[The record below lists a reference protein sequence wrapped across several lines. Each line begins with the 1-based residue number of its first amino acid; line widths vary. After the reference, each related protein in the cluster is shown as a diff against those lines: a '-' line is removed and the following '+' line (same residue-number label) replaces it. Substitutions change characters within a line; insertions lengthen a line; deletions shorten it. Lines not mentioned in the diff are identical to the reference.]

1 MSQETLASPRYWT
14 TSSVEPDRAFTY
26 WVDTVCSELVELEV
40 DSDRKRGFRASLL
53 QRPLGPVS
61 LNFIETRT
69 PQAAWRTREAIRRIR
84 EPRFDLLYV
93 RSGTV
98 HFEHYGRS
106 FVVGDNQCV
115 LIDSTD
121 TYHFMTPEVS
131 TTMSVQIPQKW
142 LRSWIATPEEGV
154 ARVFSRESPWGNT
167 LVAMLEALTPETT
180 KQLIVADEV
189 LAQQLATLLA
199 LAIGPAS
206 IGMSRTQT
214 KLLTRIRQD
223 MQQRAHDETLTPEKI
238 AQLHGI
244 SKRYLHSLFAA
255 SGTTFSKELMEL
267 RLERAARQ
275 LRDPQFAN
283 TGVSEIA
290 WRCGF
295 ADASH
300 FARRFCERYGQ
311 APRAYRRATHGPAR
325 ST

>member
-1 MSQETLASPRYWT
+1 MSHETLASPRYWT
-14 TSSVEPDRAFTY
+14 TTNAEPGRAFAY
-26 WVDTVCSELVELEV
+26 WVNTVCSELVELEV
-40 DSDRKRGFRASLL
+40 DSDRKSDFRASML
-53 QRPLGPVS
+53 QAPLGSVS
-61 LNFIETRT
+61 LNFIETHA
-69 PQAAWRTREAIRRIR
+69 PQKAWRTREAIRRIR

-93 RSGTV
+93 RTGNV

-106 FVVGDNQCV
+106 FIVGDTQCV
-115 LIDSTD
+115 LIDSTE

-189 LAQQLATLLA
+189 LAEQLATLLA

-206 IGMSRTQT
+206 VDINRAQC
-214 KLLTRIRQD
+214 KLLTRIRQQ
-223 MQQRAHDETLTPEKI
+223 MQERAHDETLTPEKI
-238 AQLHGI
+238 AQLQGI

-255 SGTTFSKELMEL
+255 SGTTFSKELMSL

-275 LRDPQFAN
+275 LRDPQFASVS
-283 TGVSEIA
+283 VSEIA

-300 FARRFCERYGQ
+300 FARRFCERSGQ
-311 APRAYRRATHGPAR
+311 TPREYRRAAHPTMR